1 MSETASDT
9 REVMDAHQV
18 ADYLGL
24 AVSTVYKKVEYREIP
39 FTKVGTLL
47 RFPKWLID
55 RWLTERAVRP
65 DETLYRKFVRMQARY
80 HLEQFLLSKGLDP
93 SRMTEDQLFQELK
106 AAIEELQKAEE
117 AERAAR

>member
-1 MSETASDT
+1 MTKRQMVDRIALATGLPKLRLARAGDQVLDLIADTASEP

-47 RFPKWLID
+47 SFPKWLID

-65 DETLYRKFVRMQARY
+65 DETLSRKFVRMPA
-80 HLEQFLLSKGLDP
+80 
-93 SRMTEDQLFQELK
+93 
-106 AAIEELQKAEE
+106 
-117 AERAAR
+117 